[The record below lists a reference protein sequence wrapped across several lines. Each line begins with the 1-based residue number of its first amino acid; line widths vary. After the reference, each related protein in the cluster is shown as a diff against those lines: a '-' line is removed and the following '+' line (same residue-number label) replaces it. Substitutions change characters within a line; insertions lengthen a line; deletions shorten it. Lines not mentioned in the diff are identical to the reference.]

1 MAHGGHSGGSHY
13 SGHYHHY
20 SNYGG
25 YWSGNEGPL
34 ETVVILVICG
44 LLLATLVYIRTT
56 ANNSK
61 YIIGGKEPLKGEFE
75 VVQYI
80 HDDGTFENVENLQE
94 GLEYLKEKTNV
105 QLVIETTSDEWMSNG
120 KAVDEYYKLFD
131 DEAHVLLI
139 VPPKGS
145 RDDFYY
151 AIGDDADSVIGNK
164 EIDYLIEEV
173 KNSRNGMYW
182 GEILHDFAD
191 ELLKPL

>member
-1 MAHGGHSGGSHY
+1 M
-13 SGHYHHY
+13 
-20 SNYGG
+20 
-25 YWSGNEGPL
+25 
-34 ETVVILVICG
+34 VILVICG
-44 LLLATLVYIRTT
+44 LLLAALVYIRMT

-120 KAVDEYYKLFD
+120 DAVDE
-131 DEAHVLLI
+131 
-139 VPPKGS
+139 
-145 RDDFYY
+145 YY